1 MCTRRQPL
9 ARTPGCHGSSW
20 QTAMTSEHFTSL
32 RPGTETELVEVL
44 SAPGPAFE
52 LVAGGTKRGIG
63 RPVDATLLDLSGLS
77 GVVDYQPG
85 ELVLTA
91 RPATSLRQ
99 IEALLQE
106 QHQRLGFE
114 PPTGALLDPSGEQ
127 TLGGVL
133 MANSSGS
140 RRVTAGSARDH
151 FIGFRAVNGRGEAF
165 VGGGRVVKNVTGFDL
180 PKVLAG
186 SWGTLAALTEVT
198 VRVVPAAESECT
210 LLFTVEGVQAAV
222 ELCSA
227 ALGSTCEVSAAAFV
241 PARGVALRLE
251 GLAASVQT
259 RIAGLLA
266 ALKRSPQAHLDAT
279 ASRELWRQV
288 GAASALARYP
298 VIWRL
303 SVPPKQA
310 ARILEAIEAEEFQ
323 LDWGGGLIWVG
334 ATRVDVARIR
344 GALHGGHATLVRAPL
359 AERRS
364 NAVFEPPAPAIAAL
378 AARFKAAFDPQD
390 RLNPGRMN

>member
-1 MCTRRQPL
+1 MM
-9 ARTPGCHGSSW
+9 G
-20 QTAMTSEHFTSL
+20 EHSGGV
-32 RPGTETELVEVL
+32 RPGNETELAEIL
-44 SAPGPAFE
+44 SAPGTAYE

-63 RPVDATLLDLSGLS
+63 RPVDATVLDLSALG
-77 GVVDYQPG
+77 GVVDYQPR
-85 ELVLTA
+85 ELVLTV
-91 RPATSLRQ
+91 RPATPLPQ
-99 IEALLQE
+99 IEALLRGQN
-106 QHQRLGFE
+106 QRLGFE
-114 PPTGALLDPSGEQ
+114 PPMAALLDAAGEQ

-198 VRVVPAAESECT
+198 VRVVPAAESEST
-210 LLFTVEGVQAAV
+210 LLFAVNGVQAAV

-227 ALGSTCEVSAAAFV
+227 ALGSTFEVSAAAFV

-259 RIAGLLA
+259 RSAALLA
-266 ALKRSPQAHLDAT
+266 ALARSPQELLDAT
-279 ASRELWRQV
+279 ASRAWWGQV
-288 GAASALARYP
+288 GAAAALARFP

-303 SVPPKQA
+303 SVAPNQA
-310 ARILEAIEAEEFQ
+310 ARILAAIEAEEFQ

-334 ATRVDVARIR
+334 AQRVDAARIR
-344 GALHGGHATLVRAPL
+344 GALQGGHATLVRAPP

-364 NAVFEPPAPAIAAL
+364 NAVFQPQAPAIASL
-378 AARFKAAFDPQD
+378 AARFKAAFDPHD

>member
-1 MCTRRQPL
+1 MAL
-9 ARTPGCHGSSW
+9 
-20 QTAMTSEHFTSL
+20 EHAAGV
-32 RPGTETELVEVL
+32 RPGNETELAEL
-44 SAPGPAFE
+44 LRASGPAYE

-63 RPVDATLLDLSGLS
+63 HPMDSAVLDLSALS

-91 RPATSLRQ
+91 RPATSLTH
-99 IEALLQE
+99 IEALLAAQG
-106 QHQRLGFE
+106 QRLGFE
-114 PPTGALLDPSGEQ
+114 PPAALLQASGEQ

-210 LLFTVEGVQAAV
+210 VMFAADGTQAAV
-222 ELCSA
+222 ELCSQ
-227 ALGSTCEVSAAAFV
+227 ALGATFEVSSAAFL

-259 RIAGLLA
+259 RIAGLLV
-266 ALKRSPQAHLDAT
+266 ALGRSPQELLDAT
-279 ASRELWRQV
+279 ASRTFWQQV
-288 GAASALARYP
+288 GAAVSLARFP

-303 SVPPKQA
+303 SVAPKQA
-310 ARILEAIEAEEFQ
+310 PRILETIEAEAFQ
-323 LDWGGGLIWVG
+323 LDWGGGLIWV
-334 ATRVDVARIR
+334 AAQQVDAARIR
-344 GALHGGHATLVRAPL
+344 AALHGGHATLIRAPL
-359 AERRS
+359 AQRRVT
-364 NAVFEPPAPAIAAL
+364 AVFEPQAPAVAAIAMRL
-378 AARFKAAFDPQD
+378 KAAFDPDQ
-390 RLNPGRMN
+390 RLNPGRMG